1 MFEEKPVKKRGKNDI
16 VAPKPT
22 EMKTMLEHYLAT
34 VPFGQVA
41 HLQKLKNSLADIV
54 GLYLTDKVFLE
65 DLKAGTLIVK
75 VPSSV
80 WKHELFAQKKAII
93 GKCNLILESPII
105 KDIRFV

>member
-22 EMKTMLEHYLAT
+22 EMKTLLEQYLSK
-34 VPFGQVA
+34 VPFGQIA
-41 HLQKLKNSLADIV
+41 HLQKLKERLADMV

-65 DLKAGTLIVK
+65 DLKAGILIVK

-93 GKCNLILESPII
+93 GKCNLILESPIV
-105 KDIRFV
+105 KDIRFI

>member
-1 MFEEKPVKKRGKNDI
+1 MQNYEPKKRTKNDS

-22 EMKTMLEHYLAT
+22 ELKTVLEHYLST
-34 VPFGQVA
+34 MPFGQIA

-54 GLYLTDKVFLE
+54 GPYLVERVFLE
-65 DLKAGTLIVK
+65 DLKGGILVVK

-80 WKHELFAQKKAII
+80 WKHELFSQKKAII
-93 GKCNLILESPII
+93 GKCNLVLESPII